1 MKKAQLR
8 KALEILPSE
17 PVPAGQYLV
26 HNDMTPTKPLG
37 LGLHGF
43 RAWIQTKPDNLVECR
58 CNFGGCMHSKL
69 HKLHYRVDRRTF
81 DQPAQLQSEPQ
92 LAMDR
97 LLRECLARKSPR
109 ELKARR

>member
-8 KALEILPSE
+8 RALEILPSE
-17 PVPAGQYLV
+17 PVPEGQYLV

-69 HKLHYRVDRRTF
+69 HKRHYRVDRRTF
-81 DQPAQLQSEPQ
+81 DQPE
-92 LAMDR
+92 
-97 LLRECLARKSPR
+97 ARP
-109 ELKARR
+109 

>member
-43 RAWIQTKPDNLVECR
+43 RA
-58 CNFGGCMHSKL
+58 M
-69 HKLHYRVDRRTF
+69 
-81 DQPAQLQSEPQ
+81 
-92 LAMDR
+92 
-97 LLRECLARKSPR
+97 
-109 ELKARR
+109 

>member
-8 KALEILPSE
+8 KALELLPSE

-43 RAWIQTKPDNLVECR
+43 RAWIQTKADNLVQCR
-58 CNFGGCMHSKL
+58 CNFGGCKNSKL
-69 HKLHYRVDRRTF
+69 HKLHYRVDRRTSPKPGHSPMVGL
-81 DQPAQLQSEPQ
+81 DCGSPVHCSGRPPELPRPQ
-92 LAMDR
+92 
-97 LLRECLARKSPR
+97 
-109 ELKARR
+109 

>member
-8 KALEILPSE
+8 KALELLPSE

-43 RAWIQTKPDNLVECR
+43 RAWIQTKADNLVQCR
-58 CNFGGCMHSKL
+58 CNFGGCKNSKL
-69 HKLHYRVDRRTF
+69 HKLHYRLDMGQHSR
-81 DQPAQLQSEPQ
+81 
-92 LAMDR
+92 
-97 LLRECLARKSPR
+97 LARCLPPS
-109 ELKARR
+109 